1 MPILFDCPR
10 CDASIQVPDSAAGK
24 KGSCPSCQAKLRV
37 PDVAPPPPRMIE
49 FDCPRCRAAIRVPEK
64 AIGQKGHCPQCR
76 AKVLVPDPQ
85 AVAPTANAPSSAGS
99 LSDGEIGTGLPSLDA
114 GMFSTPMET
123 TPFVPPRIRRG
134 NRLVIPAFLAIVFL
148 GVVAWLYLR
157 PDDSLRG
164 TMTIERLA
172 QFEFSPVLIPEAS
185 TGLSRTR
192 YRELARELEGD
203 PFGLNTTLSRVELS
217 SKKEKIYC
225 SLSDGVEAGIYRVD
239 PRKRAGLMDWIARH
253 HADLNA
259 SREQEVD
266 RDMPKLISAVR
277 AARESGDLEAVASF
291 RDTAVLGSLT
301 GSLGYHAVAVVSG
314 SAYRCVFEDSE
325 GRLYFLLPGSTKS
338 FVLRGRPLAN
348 GTSLFPGIIT
358 CSVAKASSSRTVKEV
373 EPVDE
378 APAAEPTTPSEPGE
392 ESPLSAET
400 EGSEM
405 PVEEASESTE
415 SMAGDM
421 SAAKPAG
428 KRASK
433 SKPKMMASDEM
444 TDEAMDGEAMEGEA
458 MDGDAMKA
466 DKMGMGQPTRPGKPK
481 LKAKPDAAEE
491 MMPAE
496 MEEMP
501 APKPKV
507 KAKAQ

>member
-1 MPILFDCPR
+1 
-10 CDASIQVPDSAAGK
+10 
-24 KGSCPSCQAKLRV
+24 
-37 PDVAPPPPRMIE
+37 MIE
-49 FDCPRCRAAIRVPEK
+49 FDCPRCRAAIRVPER

-85 AVAPTANAPSSAGS
+85 VVAPTTNAPSTAGS

-123 TPFVPPRIRRG
+123 ATSVQPPPRRG
-134 NRLVIPAFLAIVFL
+134 NRLVIPAILAMVFL
-148 GVVAWLYLR
+148 GVVGWLYLR

-164 TMTIERLA
+164 TMTIERLSR
-172 QFEFSPVLIPEAS
+172 FEFSPVLVPEAA
-185 TGLSRTR
+185 TGLSHTR

-239 PRKRAGLMDWIARH
+239 PRKRSGMMDWIARH

-259 SREQEVD
+259 PREQEVD
-266 RDMPKLISAVR
+266 RDMPKLIAAVR

-338 FVLRGRPLAN
+338 FVLRGRPLAD
-348 GTSLFPGIIT
+348 GTSLFPGIID
-358 CSVAKASSSRTVKEV
+358 CSVAKASSSRTVKEA
-373 EPVDE
+373 EPLDE
-378 APAAEPTTPSEPGE
+378 PPAAEPTTPSEPGE
-392 ESPLSAET
+392 EPALSAET
-400 EGSEM
+400 EGAEM
-405 PVEEASESTE
+405 PAEEAGESTD
-415 SMAGDM
+415 SMSEEMPA
-421 SAAKPAG
+421 SKPAG
-428 KRASK
+428 KRATK
-433 SKPKMMASDEM
+433 SKPKMLATEEMADDAM
-444 TDEAMDGEAMEGEA
+444 NGKAMDGEAMEGEA

-466 DKMGMGQPTRPGKPK
+466 DKMGMGQPPRPGKPK
-481 LKAKPDAAEE
+481 SKMKSDAAEE
-491 MMPAE
+491 MMPADA
-496 MEEMP
+496 EEMP
-501 APKPKV
+501 APKSKV